1 MQKTACEIIAA
12 SGRAENFVLSQLEE
26 LEMMTITCPFC
37 GFFREID
44 PTVIPAG
51 STRATCPHCRQAFP
65 LEQPAIPPPPELSP
79 AGGGQTVT
87 APRTVAVT
95 FTGTAGEYFGIWI
108 VNTFLKIITLGVY
121 TAWAKVRRRRYF
133 YGSTHIDSVC
143 FDYLAD
149 PRVLL
154 KGWLIGVGLFVLY
167 SIGTQVGPW
176 LSSTLGSLFFVSVP
190 WLIVRSRMFSLRNS
204 SHRNIRFHFR
214 ENYEEAYLVFAGLVI
229 LTPLTLGILLPYT
242 TFRQRKFFV
251 ENCSYG
257 TTPFTF
263 EARPREFY
271 QAYFNAFGVFLL
283 TAALFGLLV
292 FLGSTYLESLQPFLH
307 PAGGDKE
314 SFRKGAMLAVAGG
327 VAVVIAASLVV
338 MIYLRTLLTNIT
350 WSATGL
356 GADRFTSSL
365 RARRMAWLYVSNTVA
380 IICSC
385 GLLIPW
391 ASIRLTR
398 YRLSC
403 LTLTL
408 VDDPAEFAAAGDAV
422 IDAAGEEIG
431 DVFGIDM
438 SL

>member
-1 MQKTACEIIAA
+1 MALIT
-12 SGRAENFVLSQLEE
+12 L
-26 LEMMTITCPFC
+26 TCPLC
-37 GFFREID
+37 GFSREID
-44 PTVIPAG
+44 PAAIPVGA
-51 STRATCPHCRQAFP
+51 TRATCPRCLQSFP
-65 LEQPAIPPPPELSP
+65 LEQTVSSATGEDRATLPLSSLPYSSLKSTIPS
-79 AGGGQTVT
+79 
-87 APRTVAVT
+87 PRTVAVT

-108 VNTFLKIITLGVY
+108 VNTLLTIVTLGVY
-121 TAWAKVRRRRYF
+121 TAWAKVRRLRYF
-133 YGSTHIDSVC
+133 YGSTHIDTIP

-149 PRVLL
+149 PLVLL
-154 KGWLIGVGLFVLY
+154 KGWLIGVGLFILY
-167 SIGTQVGPW
+167 SIGTQVGHW

-229 LTPLTLGILLPYT
+229 LTPLTLGFLLPYT

-263 EARPREFY
+263 GARPREFY
-271 QAYFNAFGVFLL
+271 QAYLKAFGVFLL
-283 TAALFGLLV
+283 LAALCALLI
-292 FLGSTYLESLQPFLH
+292 FLGVSALEQAT
-307 PAGGDKE
+307 PALFRRLTEDPGDH
-314 SFRKGAMLAVAGG
+314 RHNIGMTMLALLAAV
-327 VAVVIAASLVV
+327 VAVSLIVAV
-338 MIYLRTLLTNIT
+338 YLRTLLTNIT
-350 WSATGL
+350 WNATGL

-365 RARRMAWLYVSNTVA
+365 RARQMAWLYLSNTVA

-403 LTLTL
+403 LALTL
-408 VDDPAEFAAAGDAV
+408 VNDPAEFAAAGDAV

-438 SL
+438 AL

>member
-1 MQKTACEIIAA
+1 MALIT
-12 SGRAENFVLSQLEE
+12 L
-26 LEMMTITCPFC
+26 TCPLC
-37 GFFREID
+37 GFSREID
-44 PTVIPAG
+44 PAAIPVRA
-51 STRATCPHCRQAFP
+51 TLATCPRCRQAFP
-65 LEQPAIPPPPELSP
+65 LEQSVSSATGEDRATLPLSSLSYSSLES
-79 AGGGQTVT
+79 TIT
-87 APRTVAVT
+87 SPRTVAVT

-108 VNTFLKIITLGVY
+108 VNTLLKIVTLGVY

-133 YGSTHIDSVC
+133 YGSTHIDTIP

-149 PRVLL
+149 PLVLL
-154 KGWLIGVGLFVLY
+154 KGWLIGVGLFILY
-167 SIGTQVGPW
+167 SIGTQVGHW

-229 LTPLTLGILLPYT
+229 LTPLTLGLLLPYT

-251 ENCSYG
+251 ENSSYG

-263 EARPREFY
+263 VARPREFY
-271 QAYFNAFGVFLL
+271 QAYLKTFGLFLL
-283 TAALFGLLV
+283 TAALLGLLV

-307 PAGGDKE
+307 PAGGDRE
-314 SFRKGAMLAVAGG
+314 SFRKGATLAVACG

-338 MIYLRTLLTNIT
+338 MVYLRTLLTNIT
-350 WSATGL
+350 WNATGL
-356 GADRFTSSL
+356 GADHFTSSL
-365 RARRMAWLYVSNTVA
+365 RARRMAWLYISNTVA

-403 LTLTL
+403 LALTL